1 MHSIN
6 ILFENVR
13 GLKTKTAALLN
24 SLATLDPGIEI
35 VVLVE
40 TWLNDSILDTE
51 LVPPSFNIF
60 RKDRD
65 LLASQKSDGGGV
77 AILVRNSIK
86 AVRME
91 KYESRDEMLCVKL
104 EGANSQNIILCGAYI
119 PPRADSEILGRV
131 VNRLDKATDD
141 GFQILC
147 VGDFNLPGL
156 SNFFLGTEAMPP
168 QSDSEFIEGLSLAGL
183 NQCNRIQNSLGRLL
197 DLVLSNIRGVVVRE
211 APDVLINRENYHP
224 PLEITVPQ
232 ISVTRIKRSVINE
245 GYNWSKGNFVE
256 LYHKLRQSNW
266 TRVSESTDV
275 DSAVECFYDNLENA
289 FQQCIPKVRARKERS
304 SPPWFT
310 PAIKAKL
317 KEKERLRRRYKRTEN
332 PDDYRA
338 YSAIRSELRNEVS
351 REHRT
356 YISKIEDEI
365 AQDPNNLWSY
375 VRQVKGKG
383 KEAGQ
388 QCLSYKGAELSNN
401 KDICQ
406 AMATH
411 FKSVYSPVCPPTDIE
426 SVVSSTQ
433 ILDSVN
439 TLAITDINAGEVAEA
454 IAKLKPKKS
463 AGPDGVPQYILKA
476 YGEILAMPLCHI
488 FNLCLSQCKFPSKWK
503 ISTVCPVP
511 KKLKVEK
518 VEDHRPISLICA
530 PAKIFEA
537 ILYDRIFNHVKT
549 HISQH
554 QYGFMPKKSTATN
567 LVNHTQKVL
576 ECLNNGTQMD
586 VIYTDFSKAF
596 DSVQFPILL
605 KKLRQ
610 YGFSPELLKLIKS
623 YLYGRMQSV
632 KYAKT
637 VNSDPFAVNSG
648 IAQGSKLGPLFFL
661 IMINDLVDVIE
672 YCNAYLLA
680 DDLKLS
686 KEIRSKKDHEEMQKD
701 IDAIMNWSTNN
712 QLFFNIE
719 KCAVVTF
726 SLKREISK
734 NEYKMGPLVL
744 SRKSSIRDLGVIFDS
759 RMNFAEHINAVV
771 NSSFRMLGFLKRT
784 CRFFNSR
791 KTLIQLYNS
800 YIRSKLE
807 YCAVVWDPIHANQ
820 RNQVERVQKKFVR
833 YMNAKMNNEPSYR
846 ISYGI
851 LVERFNM
858 DTLEMRRKR
867 SKVIYL
873 FKVLHGLEDDN
884 SLIEHL
890 CFHVSHTRSNATFR
904 LPQARIGIY
913 EGSPALSMCKLVNNF
928 NIDLFR
934 YNSIKKFR
942 DTLVLG

>member
-24 SLATLDPGIEI
+24 GLATLDPHIEI

-40 TWLNDSILDTE
+40 TWLNDSVLDTE
-51 LVPPSFNIF
+51 LVPPGFNIF

-65 LLASQKSDGGGV
+65 LLVSQKSDGGGV

-104 EGANSQNIILCGAYI
+104 EGANSQNILLCGAYI

-131 VNRLDKATDD
+131 VSRLDNAADD
-141 GFQILC
+141 GLQILC

-156 SNFFLGTEAMPP
+156 SNFFLGTETMPP
-168 QSDSEFIEGLSLAGL
+168 QSDSEFIESLSLAGL
-183 NQCNRIQNSLGRLL
+183 SQCNLIRNSLGRLL

-211 APDVLINRENYHP
+211 APDVLIKRENYHP
-224 PLEITVPQ
+224 PLEITLPQ
-232 ISVTRIKRSVINE
+232 ISVTRIKRSAINE

-256 LYHKLRQSNW
+256 LYHKLRQGNW
-266 TRVSESTDV
+266 TRVAESTDV
-275 DSAVECFYDNLENA
+275 DSAVESFYVNLEEA
-289 FQQCIPKVRARKERS
+289 FQQCIPKVRARKEKS
-304 SPPWFT
+304 CPPWFT
-310 PAIKAKL
+310 PAIKSKT
-317 KEKERLRRRYKRTEN
+317 KVKERLRRRHKRTKH
-332 PDDYRA
+332 PDDYLA
-338 YSAIRSELRNEVS
+338 FSAMRSEVRNEADKEY
-351 REHRT
+351 RM
-356 YISKIEDEI
+356 YIKKIEDGI
-365 AQDPNNLWSY
+365 VQDPNNLWSY
-375 VRQVKGKG
+375 VREVKGKG
-383 KEAGQ
+383 KDAGQ
-388 QCLSYKGAELSNN
+388 QCLSYKDTELSNN

-433 ILDSVN
+433 ILDDVN
-439 TLAITDINAGEVAEA
+439 ALAITDINTGEVLKA
-454 IAKLKPKKS
+454 ITKLKPKKS

-476 YGEILAMPLCHI
+476 YSEILAMPLCHI

-537 ILYDRIFNHVKT
+537 ILYDRIFNHVKP
-549 HISQH
+549 HVSQH
-554 QYGFMPKKSTATN
+554 QYGFMPKKSTTTN

-586 VIYTDFSKAF
+586 VVYTDFSKAF
-596 DSVQFPILL
+596 DSVQFPILI
-605 KKLRQ
+605 KKLRG
-610 YGFSPELLKLIKS
+610 YGFSPELLELIKS

-632 KYAKT
+632 KYAK
-637 VNSDPFAVNSG
+637 VNSELFEVNSG

-661 IMINDLVDVIE
+661 LMINDLVKVVL
-672 YCNAYLLA
+672 YSNAYLLA

-686 KEIRSKKDHEEMQKD
+686 KEIRSKEDHEKLQKD
-701 IDAIMNWSTNN
+701 IDAILDWSTSN
-712 QLFFNIE
+712 QLYFNIE
-719 KCAVVTF
+719 KCAIVTF
-726 SLKREISK
+726 SLKREISVY
-734 NEYKMGPLVL
+734 EYKMGPLVL
-744 SRKSSIRDLGVIFDS
+744 SRKNSIRDLGVIFDS
-759 RMNFAEHINAVV
+759 RMSFAEHINTVV

-784 CRFFNSR
+784 CRFFRNS
-791 KTLIQLYNS
+791 KTLMQLYNS

-833 YMNAKMNNEPSYR
+833 YMNAKMNNEPSGR

-858 DTLEMRRKR
+858 VTLEMRRKR

-884 SLIEHL
+884 NLVEHL
-890 CFHVSHTRSNATFR
+890 SFHVSHTRSNATFR
-904 LPQARIGIY
+904 LPQARIGVY
-913 EGSPALSMCKLVNNF
+913 EGSPALSMCRIVNEC

-934 YNSIKKFR
+934 YNSLKKFR
-942 DTLVLG
+942 ETLILG